1 MAGIRLLF
9 THNAALG
16 VFQEA
21 DDVLDLR
28 TIGHLVANLFDDI
41 ENARLTVEEQTI
53 GIGDVALN
61 LLVDLGIVHHR
72 RVGTAILHR
81 ITTSN
86 DVGRHVVREGRACLN
101 QREVSGTG
109 VGILNGTRGEDDTI
123 ADLAVAGNLRT
134 ITEHAVVAHHRIVAD
149 VGSFE
154 QEVMATDLR
163 HAVAVGTTV
172 DDDILADDVVVADL
186 HIRLSA
192 TEVEVL
198 RQGSDDGALMDL
210 VALTDARAV
219 ADGDEGEDD
228 AVVTDLHVVLDIH
241 EGEYLTV
248 VADLRL
254 GRNLGFWTYFTHI
267 YNIFFLCGDKS
278 TNKC

>member
-16 VFQEA
+16 VFQKA

-28 TIGHLVANLFDDI
+28 TIGHLIANLFDDI
-41 ENARLTVEEQTI
+41 ENARLSVEEQTI
-53 GIGDVALN
+53 GVGYVVLY

-72 RVGTAILHR
+72 RVRTTILHR
-81 ITTSN
+81 ITTGN
-86 DVGRHVVREGRACLN
+86 DVGRHVVREGRTCLN

-109 VGILNGTRGEDDTI
+109 VGILDGTRGEDDTI
-123 ADLAVAGNLRT
+123 ADLAVAGDLRT
-134 ITEHAVVAHHRIVAD
+134 IAEHAVVAHHRIVAD
-149 VGSFE
+149 MGSFE
-154 QEVMATDLR
+154 QEVMAADLR
-163 HAVAVGTTV
+163 HAVAVGTSV

-186 HIRLSA
+186 HIRLGA
-192 TEVEVL
+192 TEAEVL

-254 GRNLGFWTYFTHI
+254 GRNLGFGRNFVHFI
-267 YNIFFLCGDKS
+267 HFFRSQETGVRSL
-278 TNKC
+278 

>member
-9 THNAALG
+9 AHDAALG

-28 TIGHLVANLFDDI
+28 TIGHLVTNLFDDI
-41 ENARLTVEEQTI
+41 EDARLSVEEQTI
-53 GIGDVALN
+53 GVGDVALN

-81 ITTSN
+81 VTACN
-86 DVGRHVVREGRACLN
+86 DVGRHVVREGRTCLN

-134 ITEHAVVAHHRIVAD
+134 IAEHAVVAHHRIVAD

-228 AVVTDLHVVLDIH
+228 TIVADHRIVLDIH

-254 GRNLGFWTYFTHI
+254 GRNLGFGGNLVHFIH
-267 YNIFFLCGDKS
+267 FFRSQETGVRSL
-278 TNKC
+278 